1 MTGLPK
7 QTILLVENRTEEFSW
22 IHGMLNGDDQRSFA
36 IIHVRCMADAEEYLA
51 SKSVDAV
58 LLDLD
63 LPDVRGPE
71 SARRIH
77 LAAPQAALVILS
89 ELGNERLE
97 LGAIEDGAQDY
108 LIQGQI
114 EPRELTRA
122 LHNAIAR
129 KLIEEALYEEQE
141 RAQVTLDC
149 IGDAVI
155 STDPAGNI
163 SFLNAAAERLTG
175 WPAQEAIG
183 QPLAHAFRIMD
194 AEHRSTLLNPMEQSQ
209 WPERIGA
216 LPKNCILIQRNG
228 DEIFIEDS
236 VALIH
241 NRQKRITGSVMVF
254 RDVTASRLLT
264 QKIAHQAE
272 HDFLTGL
279 PNRLLLN
286 DRIEQ
291 AIASARRHRR
301 PLAVLF
307 MDIDGFKY
315 VNDSLG
321 HLTGDKLLQ
330 AVAKRMLS
338 CVRAPDTVSRQGGDE
353 FVVLLQEILHK
364 DDAAITATRI
374 LRVLAE
380 AHTVDRHELHVMAS
394 IGVSFYP
401 EDGGDAETL
410 IKNANTAMYQAKEA
424 GHNSF
429 KFFTPAMN
437 VRAVDRQSTE
447 EDLRQALAQR
457 EFVLYYQ
464 PKVDLR
470 TAKITGVEAL
480 LRWKHPTR
488 GLISPMQFIPV
499 AEDSGLIL
507 PIGAWVL
514 REACRQAQ
522 IWVEEGLPETT
533 MGVNVSSVQF
543 RNEDFLEDLF
553 AALRESGLKPSSL
566 QIELTESALMENPHV
581 AAATLQT
588 LREAGVQV
596 AVDDFGTGY
605 SSLSYLQKFPLDVL
619 KIDQSFIR
627 RVTAD
632 TDQMTIVSAIIGMGK
647 KLNLRVIAEGVEAT
661 ETIAFLKDQQ
671 CDEAQGFYFSQ
682 PVPAEQFAK
691 LIAA

>member
-1 MTGLPK
+1 
-7 QTILLVENRTEEFSW
+7 
-22 IHGMLNGDDQRSFA
+22 
-36 IIHVRCMADAEEYLA
+36 
-51 SKSVDAV
+51 
-58 LLDLD
+58 
-63 LPDVRGPE
+63 
-71 SARRIH
+71 
-77 LAAPQAALVILS
+77 
-89 ELGNERLE
+89 
-97 LGAIEDGAQDY
+97 
-108 LIQGQI
+108 
-114 EPRELTRA
+114 
-122 LHNAIAR
+122 
-129 KLIEEALYEEQE
+129 
-141 RAQVTLDC
+141 
-149 IGDAVI
+149 
-155 STDPAGNI
+155 
-163 SFLNAAAERLTG
+163 
-175 WPAQEAIG
+175 
-183 QPLAHAFRIMD
+183 
-194 AEHRSTLLNPMEQSQ
+194 
-209 WPERIGA
+209 
-216 LPKNCILIQRNG
+216 
-228 DEIFIEDS
+228 
-236 VALIH
+236 
-241 NRQKRITGSVMVF
+241 
-254 RDVTASRLLT
+254 
-264 QKIAHQAE
+264 
-272 HDFLTGL
+272 
-279 PNRLLLN
+279 
-286 DRIEQ
+286 
-291 AIASARRHRR
+291 
-301 PLAVLF
+301 
-307 MDIDGFKY
+307 
-315 VNDSLG
+315 
-321 HLTGDKLLQ
+321 
-330 AVAKRMLS
+330 
-338 CVRAPDTVSRQGGDE
+338 
-353 FVVLLQEILHK
+353 
-364 DDAAITATRI
+364 
-374 LRVLAE
+374 
-380 AHTVDRHELHVMAS
+380 MAS

-410 IKNANTAMYQAKEA
+410 IKNADTAMYQAKEA

-619 KIDQSFIR
+619 KIDKSFIR

>member
-1 MTGLPK
+1 
-7 QTILLVENRTEEFSW
+7 
-22 IHGMLNGDDQRSFA
+22 
-36 IIHVRCMADAEEYLA
+36 
-51 SKSVDAV
+51 
-58 LLDLD
+58 
-63 LPDVRGPE
+63 
-71 SARRIH
+71 
-77 LAAPQAALVILS
+77 
-89 ELGNERLE
+89 
-97 LGAIEDGAQDY
+97 
-108 LIQGQI
+108 
-114 EPRELTRA
+114 
-122 LHNAIAR
+122 
-129 KLIEEALYEEQE
+129 
-141 RAQVTLDC
+141 
-149 IGDAVI
+149 
-155 STDPAGNI
+155 
-163 SFLNAAAERLTG
+163 
-175 WPAQEAIG
+175 
-183 QPLAHAFRIMD
+183 
-194 AEHRSTLLNPMEQSQ
+194 
-209 WPERIGA
+209 
-216 LPKNCILIQRNG
+216 
-228 DEIFIEDS
+228 
-236 VALIH
+236 
-241 NRQKRITGSVMVF
+241 
-254 RDVTASRLLT
+254 LT

-330 AVAKRMLS
+330 SVAKRMLS

-353 FVVLLQEILHK
+353 FVVLLQEMLHK

-380 AHTVDRHELHVMAS
+380 AHTVGRHELHVMAS

-410 IKNANTAMYQAKEA
+410 IKNADTAMYQAKEA